1 MIRSGQ
7 AVAGQAT
14 RAALAALLL
23 ILPTVAPAA
32 VDDAADAALAP
43 WRARFAAEV
52 DRRLDVPV
60 AEQQGY
66 LALLDAALAAAGVR
80 LDAPQALVLVDR
92 DVHVQAA
99 FVLVRTAH
107 GGWLWL
113 GASPVSTGRT
123 GAFDHFRTPLG
134 VFPHS
139 LDNPDFRAEGS
150 FNEQH
155 IRGYGRRGM
164 RVFDFGW
171 VQAER
176 GWGRGGTSTM
186 RLQMHATDPAVLEPR
201 LGRAASKG
209 CIRIPATLDTF
220 IDRHGLLDAD
230 HAAALA
236 AGRPLWVLRPD
247 REPVDWPGRLLVVV
261 DSNRSERPAWSP

>member
-1 MIRSGQ
+1 MNRSGR
-7 AVAGQAT
+7 AVAGQAP
-14 RAALAALLL
+14 RAALAVLLL
-23 ILPTVAPAA
+23 TLLAGAPAA
-32 VDDAADAALAP
+32 DDVSADAALAAWP
-43 WRARFAAEV
+43 ARFAAEV

-60 AEQQGY
+60 AEQHGY
-66 LALLDAALAAAGVR
+66 VALLDAALAAAGVR
-80 LDAPQALVLVDR
+80 LDAPQALVMVDR
-92 DVHVQAA
+92 DVRVQAA
-99 FVLVRTAH
+99 FVLVRTAR

-150 FNEQH
+150 FNEHH

-164 RVFDFGW
+164 RVFDCGW
-171 VQAER
+171 VDAER

-201 LGRAASKG
+201 LGRPASKG
-209 CIRIPATLDTF
+209 CIRIPASLDTF
-220 IDRHGLLDAD
+220 IDRHALLDAD

-236 AGRPLWVLRPD
+236 AGRPPWVLRTD
-247 REPVDWPGRLLVVV
+247 REPVDWPGRFLVVV
-261 DSNRSERPAWSP
+261 DSNRSDRPAWSP